1 MVLHNLVRANN
12 GGKSSQISKSSFKE
26 GMILLC
32 QSILEMRRM
41 SHLHGSAIFTIPL
54 MRSFSHVNK
63 N

>member
-1 MVLHNLVRANN
+1 MMLHNLVRTNN

-32 QSILEMRRM
+32 QSILEMIRM

-54 MRSFSHVNK
+54 MRNFIHVNK